1 LWHIINVKHCMTCSR
16 YPDFETAA
24 FEHIQQPRQ
33 KSRLAVFVGSMPAK
47 AAMCDPGSAHCIVAD
62 PLARLRYATKDH
74 FDAYNRDAGS
84 MPGFR
89 PAEWLIMQ
97 DRHNLTGSDLPELL
111 TSATFAPTMPG
122 DSKSARRLFS
132 AILAG
137 SIPVRLRARQCD
149 PLNGLQVI
157 ICDSCIL
164 PYSTVLDWSTFTVRV
179 PERRMLQDPSF
190 NLGMFLRAIPDWK
203 VLDLQQNLKAVR
215 RHFLWPKP
223 GERCVPG
230 DAMDMMVC
238 PDHRAR
244 SQPTRFP

>member
-1 LWHIINVKHCMTCSR
+1 L
-16 YPDFETAA
+16 
-24 FEHIQQPRQ
+24 
-33 KSRLAVFVGSMPAK
+33 
-47 AAMCDPGSAHCIVAD
+47 
-62 PLARLRYATKDH
+62 
-74 FDAYNRDAGS
+74 DAYNRDAAS

-89 PAEWLIMQ
+89 PAEWIIMQ
-97 DRHNLTGSDLPELL
+97 NRRNLTGNDLPELL
-111 TSATFAPTMPG
+111 ASATFAPTMPG
-122 DSKSARRLFS
+122 DSKTARRLFS

-137 SIPVRLRARQCD
+137 SIPVRLRRPKQCD

-164 PYSTVLDWSTFTVRV
+164 PYSTFLDWSTFTVRV
-179 PERRMLQDPSF
+179 PERRLLQDPSF

-215 RHFLWPKP
+215 RHFMWPKP

-238 PDHRAR
+238 LSLPPASQLSQLAQVREIALGAIKAR
-244 SQPTRFP
+244 SVRATVQAMRDYGEWDPLA